1 MITEDPSVFFN
12 LGGFAVEVL
21 LSKADASLVV
31 ETTGIPENAVMEE
44 SSSRAD
50 RRAFHP
56 QITVPTADA
65 QNFGEGDRVNYG
77 EQDYE
82 ILDDLPDGTQ
92 TTFTLEEI

>member
-1 MITEDPSVFFN
+1 MITEDPSVFFD
-12 LGGFAVEVL
+12 LDGFAVEVL

-31 ETTGIPENAVMEE
+31 ETAGIPEAAVMEE
-44 SSSRAD
+44 SSSRAG

-56 QITVPTADA
+56 QITVPTEIAKD
-65 QNFGEGDRVNYG
+65 FGEGDLANYG
-77 EQDYE
+77 GQVYE